1 MSLSGRD
8 VCTLLTMQNVTYETG
23 ISRVPT
29 GNNPVSSGMTIL
41 KQRHTTRC
49 LYKGTQEQNNA
60 TYLYS
65 IIKEQVTKQYITV
78 LLYYN

>member
-1 MSLSGRD
+1 MSPSGRD
-8 VCTLLTMQNVTYETG
+8 VCTLMTMQNVTYETG

-29 GNNPVSSGMTIL
+29 GNNAVSSGMAIL
-41 KQRHTTRC
+41 TKRHTIQC
-49 LYKGTQEQNNA
+49 LYKGTQEQNNV

-65 IIKEQVTKQYITV
+65 IIKEQVTIQYITV